1 VPLANPAAERAARIL
16 DATATGQRL
25 YHPVMLIRV
34 PSIRQTLELLRSND
48 PERDALRRAIRAAIM
63 VPLTAG
69 IAFALVGGRVTPLYA
84 LLGAFWLLVVTE
96 FPGNR
101 QQRAVAYLGLTVNG
115 IVLIAIGTL
124 VAPIGWLAV
133 TLMFFLG
140 VAVTLAAMLST
151 TMSAGQRATLLF
163 YVWPVCT
170 PVGPIGERLLGW
182 LIAVVI
188 CVPAALFFLPPRH
201 YGALRRHVA
210 QVCAA
215 LADRIEGIG
224 SAKAVTAAMDAL
236 RDNFLAASFRPVGL
250 SAGSRALVRV
260 VDILELVADLVD
272 DETGG
277 TLGTVRPPGIEVLRC
292 CARLLDAS
300 QLAHRAANR
309 AALDEALPRLRSLA
323 RGSYRGDVELILSAP
338 DDAAAIAAGRQ
349 LLACRVIATTI
360 GLTGRVIA
368 AAAAADARPV
378 WARALGLQLPPTG
391 FANRLSSETAAG
403 TTIVTAFLTARS
415 VAAHNGLRMGA
426 GLALAV
432 AVTHLRL
439 VEHGFWVVVGTMLVL
454 SSSALSTRTKVVQAV
469 VGTALGIVLGGL
481 LVGAIGVEP
490 AVLWL
495 LVPITVFAST
505 YLARFVSFTA
515 AQAMGALSLLVILNL
530 TAPAGWR
537 IGLLRIEDIAMGA
550 AVGLGVSLLLWP
562 RGATAAVSALIGAAL
577 DVNVR
582 YLQAAVLRVTR
593 DRPEASPE
601 GIDANLAALSHDAVV
616 GSRRV
621 DDAVRHY
628 LSETGSGANLRTPVV
643 RAANRGTWV
652 RLAADMIA
660 DIRTLPPTGAY
671 PSARAVLEARLEFVT
686 SQISV
691 RGDTASQPMVG
702 EVVRALRAE
711 ATDQGEAVEAAQP
724 VVTVAANL
732 AQLEVISI
740 AESEI
745 VAAAT
750 DSVAE

>member
-1 VPLANPAAERAARIL
+1 
-16 DATATGQRL
+16 
-25 YHPVMLIRV
+25 
-34 PSIRQTLELLRSND
+34 
-48 PERDALRRAIRAAIM
+48 
-63 VPLTAG
+63 
-69 IAFALVGGRVTPLYA
+69 

-101 QQRAVAYLGLTVNG
+101 QQRALAYLGLTVNG
-115 IVLIAIGTL
+115 VVLITAGTL
-124 VAPIGWLAV
+124 VAPIAWLAV

-140 VAVTLAAMLST
+140 VAVTLASMLST

-182 LIAVVI
+182 LIAVVL

-224 SAKAVTAAMDAL
+224 SAEDVTAAMDAL
-236 RDNFLAASFRPVGL
+236 RANFLAASFRPVGL
-250 SAGSRALVRV
+250 SAGSRALVRI
-260 VDILELVADLVD
+260 VDLLELVADLVD
-272 DETGG
+272 DHAAA
-277 TLGTVRPPGIEVLRC
+277 TLGSVKPPAIDILRC

-309 AALDEALPRLRSLA
+309 AALEQALPRLRSLA
-323 RGSYRGDVELILSAP
+323 RGSYRNDVLLILSAP
-338 DDAAAIAAGRQ
+338 DDEAATATGRQ
-349 LLACRVIATTI
+349 LLGCRVIATTI

-391 FANRLSSETAAG
+391 FADRLSPETVAG

-415 VAAHNGLRMGA
+415 VAARNGLRMGA

-432 AVTHLRL
+432 AVTHLHL

-454 SSSALSTRTKVVQAV
+454 GSSALSTRTRVVQAV

-481 LVGAIGVEP
+481 LIGAAGVEP
-490 AVLWL
+490 VVLWL
-495 LVPITVFAST
+495 LVPITVFGST
-505 YLARFVSFTA
+505 YLPRFVSFTA

-530 TAPAGWR
+530 TAPAGWH

-550 AVGLGVSLLLWP
+550 AVGMGVSLLLWP
-562 RGATAAVSALIGAAL
+562 RGATAAVSAVIGAAL

-593 DRPEASPE
+593 GRSEESE
-601 GIDANLAALSHDAVV
+601 ANLAALSHDAVV

-628 LSETGSGANLRTPVV
+628 LSETGTGAVLRTPVV
-643 RAANRGTWV
+643 RAANRATWV
-652 RLAADMIA
+652 RLGADMIG

-671 PSARAVLEARLEFVT
+671 PSARAVLEARLELAT
-686 SQISV
+686 KQISG
-691 RGDTASQPMVG
+691 RGDTTSRPIVEEFVQ
-702 EVVRALRAE
+702 ALRAE
-711 ATDQGEAVEAAQP
+711 ATDDGEAVEAAQP
-724 VVTVAANL
+724 LVTVAANL
-732 AQLEVISI
+732 AQIELVSTPV
-740 AESEI
+740 SEA

-750 DSVAE
+750 RSPVS